1 MINVGQIIAESAR
14 ERGKERLLRLLQRI
28 QNDKREAIKLAQEL
42 GYTDEPARDRRAD
55 TYCLIDAL

>member
-1 MINVGQIIAESAR
+1 MINIGQIIADSAR

-28 QNDKREAIKLAQEL
+28 QNDKREAMKLAAEL
-42 GYTDEPARDRRAD
+42 GYTEQPVRDRRAD